1 MDEINNKAQATQV
14 YLTQGLRKKKDLM
27 GLNVSRFLRE
37 MIELEWKYRNH
48 DLQSVDEK
56 LLHLR
61 REVMILEKKK
71 RSLLE
76 VEKVEQ
82 FE

>member
-1 MDEINNKAQATQV
+1 MDETMEGHDKAQATQV

-48 DLQSVDEK
+48 DLQKVDEK

-61 REVMILEKKK
+61 REIIILEKKK
-71 RSLLE
+71 QNLLE
-76 VEKVEQ
+76 VK
-82 FE
+82 